1 MPVSLLSLVPLDSFA
16 EALTQTWLLTHTDL
30 FDIYWHF
37 TSQIWHRKLP
47 SDIPCF
53 VPLWRAWL
61 EAREALEQQCSKW
74 TMSRNPNGSGNFAS
88 FMMSTD
94 VMLIQTHNTS
104 PRQPMHQINTNL
116 LKAKISKISK
126 SIKATQ
132 ILVWISSRNSRSQR
146 CVGYFSD
153 PHLGWLLASGLG
165 SLRSRGP
172 HKWES
177 QFGSWPSGAKT
188 RAWPQN
194 LRRWWMNCFHTRCAR
209 WIKLTS
215 PRFNFWKCTKNI
227 EQSNDKCEVK
237 PCKEMRLCSG
247 WLDVINLYQHLSTS
261 INY

>member
-1 MPVSLLSLVPLDSFA
+1 MVPLDSFA

-47 SDIPCF
+47 SDLPCF
-53 VPLWRAWL
+53 VPLRRAWL

-74 TMSRNPNGSGNFAS
+74 TMSRNPNGSRNFAS
-88 FMMSTD
+88 FMMSID

-104 PRQPMHQINTNL
+104 PR
-116 LKAKISKISK
+116 
-126 SIKATQ
+126 
-132 ILVWISSRNSRSQR
+132 

-153 PHLGWLLASGLG
+153 PRLGWLLASGLG

-209 WIKLTS
+209 WIKLTG

-227 EQSNDKCEVK
+227 EKSNDKCEVK